1 VSVLDGLVRMDVSR
15 GIWPRKRT
23 LLDLYF
29 EARF

>member
-1 VSVLDGLVRMDVSR
+1 VLDGLIRADISR
-15 GIWPRKRT
+15 GIHPRKRT